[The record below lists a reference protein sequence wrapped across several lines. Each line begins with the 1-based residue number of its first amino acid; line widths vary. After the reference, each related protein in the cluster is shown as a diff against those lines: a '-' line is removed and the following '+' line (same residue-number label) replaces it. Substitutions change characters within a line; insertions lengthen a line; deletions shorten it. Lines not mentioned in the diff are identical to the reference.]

1 MLEDL
6 QMVDKTKT
14 HAKYLSGGMKRKL
27 RYMQLSLIA
36 LSNFYCTALGVI
48 GLHVYMYTC
57 ICI

>member
-27 RYMQLSLIA
+27 RYMQLSFDCLE
-36 LSNFYCTALGVI
+36 
-48 GLHVYMYTC
+48 
-57 ICI
+57 